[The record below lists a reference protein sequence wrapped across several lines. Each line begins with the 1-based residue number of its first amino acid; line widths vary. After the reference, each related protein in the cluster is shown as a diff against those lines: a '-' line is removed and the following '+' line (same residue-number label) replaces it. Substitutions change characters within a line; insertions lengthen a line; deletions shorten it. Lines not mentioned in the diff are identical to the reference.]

1 MHAQLNTTGRAI
13 KVGALTITG
22 TFAGG
27 MEPLDRVD
35 EDETPGVWCASGS
48 VFFEYRGREYSQDFC
63 AAWFSDGALDYWD
76 DCASL
81 MVYSEQDGGMIEATG
96 AECAAIERAANG
108 PAALHM
114 AILSA
119 QRAAAV
125 AAKAD
130 ALAFLK
136 KCTKEGEA

>member
-1 MHAQLNTTGRAI
+1 MYAQLNTTGRAI

-22 TFAGG
+22 TFAGE
-27 MEPLDRVD
+27 MEPLDRVS
-35 EDETPGVWCASGS
+35 EEETPGVWCADGS
-48 VFFEYRGREYSQDFC
+48 VFFEFNGREYSQDFS
-63 AAWFSDGALDYWD
+63 AAWFDDGTLDYWD
-76 DCASL
+76 DDAPL
-81 MVYSEQDGGMIEATG
+81 MVYSGKDGGMIEATG

-108 PAALHM
+108 PAALYW
-114 AILSA
+114 ALLDA
-119 QRAAAV
+119 QRAAAE

>member
-1 MHAQLNTTGRAI
+1 MYQQLDVTGRAV

-22 TFAGG
+22 TFAGE
-27 MEPLDRVD
+27 MEPLDRCAG
-35 EDETPGVWCASGS
+35 EEIPGVWCASGS
-48 VFFEYRGREYSQDFC
+48 VFFEFNGREYSQDFS

-76 DCASL
+76 DDASL
-81 MVYSEQDGGMIEATG
+81 KVYSESDGGMIEATG

-119 QRAAAV
+119 QRAATE
-125 AAKAD
+125 AAKKA
-130 ALAFLK
+130 AQKFLD
-136 KCTKEGEA
+136 KCVSEGEA

>member
-1 MHAQLNTTGRAI
+1 MYQQLDVTGRAV

-22 TFAGG
+22 TFAGE
-27 MEPLDRVD
+27 MEPTDRVS
-35 EDETPGVWCASGS
+35 EEETPGVWCADGS
-48 VFFEYRGREYSQDFC
+48 VFFEFNGREYSQDFS

-76 DCASL
+76 DGASL
-81 MVYSEQDGGMIEATG
+81 KAYSESDGGMIEATG

-108 PAALHM
+108 PAALYQ
-114 AILSA
+114 ALLDT
-119 QRAAAV
+119 QRAAAE

-136 KCTKEGEA
+136 ERIKEGEA